1 MLFECHIT
9 YPRDKSDIIEN
20 LAKKL
25 HWKFSKIDGD
35 PVLGKEVFCYLT
47 THDKDFCNIQTRM
60 IWARE
65 AGLEYNIS
73 PVREKIECILYDT
86 KVKV

>member
-9 YPRDKSDIIEN
+9 YPRDKADIIEKF
-20 LAKKL
+20 ASDL

-35 PVLGKEVFCYLT
+35 PVLGKEIFCYLT
-47 THDKDFCNIQTRM
+47 THSDDYMKMFSKM
-60 IWARE
+60 IATVHT
-65 AGLEYNIS
+65 IS
-73 PVREKIECILYDT
+73 NEDIKPVREKIELIMFDT